1 MAKKKIRSEK
11 TRLLARLRRIEG
23 QVSAVVRV
31 AEKDAYCVEMLTQ
44 IAAAR
49 AALLAAARIIL
60 TEHMNSCVVNS
71 FKEGQS
77 KAAIAELEKV
87 LSQFV
92 K

>member
-1 MAKKKIRSEK
+1 MAKKKIRLEK
-11 TRLLARLRRIEG
+11 AQLLARLRRIEG
-23 QVSAVVRV
+23 QVSAVVRM
-31 AEKDAYCVEMLTQ
+31 ADQDAYCVDLLTQ
-44 IAAAR
+44 IGAAR

-71 FKEGQS
+71 FKTGKS